1 MCCAGT
7 DAEQSGEVLRL
18 CDKDNDNSVSYQ
30 HTVYMLL
37 FFTHLCGAMYLWC
50 FILFSSQRGY
60 VEVDWSSSDQT
71 TVHRVGHGGKVKPA
85 WTY

>member
-30 HTVYMLL
+30 HTVHTCASFLYP
-37 FFTHLCGAMYLWC
+37 FAWC
-50 FILFSSQRGY
+50 YVIFLPERVCRGGL
-60 VEVDWSSSDQT
+60 E
-71 TVHRVGHGGKVKPA
+71 
-85 WTY
+85 